1 MNVLQLSWLVQLV
14 KIDGVIDDAEEIII
28 NRIARNAG
36 IDVSEIG
43 EPGSLHNLADS
54 EKVRLFYQCMLLAAV
69 DGELSLSEIDFLKGL
84 GKKLGINADN
94 QEKAIEMLEN
104 GQIDLS
110 AEQISD
116 LLN

>member
-1 MNVLQLSWLVQLV
+1 MNALQLSWLVQLV

-36 IDVSEIG
+36 IDLSDIG
-43 EPGSLHNLADS
+43 ELGSLDNLADT

-69 DGELSLSEIDFLKGL
+69 DGELSVAEIDFLKSL
-84 GKKLGINADN
+84 GKSLGINADN
-94 QEKAIEMLEN
+94 QEKALEMLEK
-104 GQIDLS
+104 GHVDLTV
-110 AEQISD
+110 EQVSD

>member
-1 MNVLQLSWLVQLV
+1 MDALQLSWLVQLV

-28 NRIARNAG
+28 SRIARNAG

-43 EPGSLHNLADS
+43 ERGSLDNLADT

-69 DGELSLSEIDFLKGL
+69 DGELSISEIEFLKGL
-84 GKKLGINADN
+84 GKSLGINADN
-94 QEKAIEMLEN
+94 QEKALEMLEK
-104 GQIDLS
+104 GQIDLTS
-110 AEQISD
+110 EQVSD